1 MTTEPMAPATIRRLM
16 RAPDTKEAVQAE
28 RLREAEARGREA
40 GHLIVEILTL
50 ASDNGRRLAAG
61 ERERLVLSLAL
72 LAGIR

>member
-1 MTTEPMAPATIRRLM
+1 MTEPMAPATIRRLM
-16 RAPDTKEAVQAE
+16 RAPSTTEDVDAE
-28 RLREAEARGREA
+28 RVREAEARGREA

-50 ASDNGRRLAAG
+50 ASDDGRRLDAS